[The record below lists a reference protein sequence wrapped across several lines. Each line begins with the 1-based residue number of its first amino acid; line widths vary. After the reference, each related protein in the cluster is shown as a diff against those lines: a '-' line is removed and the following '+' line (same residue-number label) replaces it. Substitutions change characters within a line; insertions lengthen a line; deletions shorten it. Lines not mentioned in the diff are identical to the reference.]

1 MFNELSSCTLRFNFS
16 MSNILKMSTKV
27 DENSQILFQ
36 SDDKMNLQRY
46 REIGRAMATV
56 MSDEIFKE
64 VPYKAKNR
72 DALLAGIDKFLDA
85 VTVLPPG
92 NRLSSNMM
100 VVDQACTTYG
110 PRRLLIWPAQP

>member
-1 MFNELSSCTLRFNFS
+1 
-16 MSNILKMSTKV
+16 
-27 DENSQILFQ
+27 
-36 SDDKMNLQRY
+36 
-46 REIGRAMATV
+46 MATV

-92 NRLSSNMM
+92 NTFQLKK
-100 VVDQACTTYG
+100 G
-110 PRRLLIWPAQP
+110 

>member
-1 MFNELSSCTLRFNFS
+1 MK
-16 MSNILKMSTKV
+16 IHAQKK
-27 DENSQILFQ
+27 DQNSQILLQ

-92 NRLSSNMM
+92 NNTFLDILPKL
-100 VVDQACTTYG
+100 VF
-110 PRRLLIWPAQP
+110 L